1 MERSSVPVC
10 LSKYS
15 VRTVLFL
22 LSIITILCSVSVS
35 AAQIWEDFTVWY
47 DGNGADS
54 GKITKEKYKSGTNEI
69 TLKKNEASKDK
80 KDTPFTR
87 KGCTFLGW
95 SLIPE
100 GESAI
105 TPILAG
111 GTEWEPMDV
120 PTTWSEEK
128 NGFVFYARWDC
139 GTGSVSQQAPA
150 PTATLLIA
158 PPEETASPV
167 LTQESTSEP
176 PMLLLAPSGRSSGKD
191 AENQADGLLQ
201 SKGLYSPDY
210 SGPALLPLKFF
221 SDISNMVPLPATGIT
236 TAAGFSRLQKPASV
250 KYEPVAM
257 ELQIPSLGVTSEIVY
272 VEFGDN
278 SYPLEWLGMD
288 TGLLEGTSLP
298 GEGFSVLA
306 AHNTLDAETAGPF
319 ALISTMNVGDH
330 IFIRKHNNRLLIFE
344 IYANEKIN
352 EFDYETLY
360 KTGFQYDGTVAL
372 LTCEDER
379 AEGGYA
385 SRRIVVA
392 KLIP

>member
-22 LSIITILCSVSVS
+22 LSVFAILCSVSVS

-80 KDTPFTR
+80 KDTPFKR

-95 SLIPE
+95 SLVPE

-139 GTGSVSQQAPA
+139 GTGSVSQ
-150 PTATLLIA
+150 PT
-158 PPEETASPV
+158 PVSSPV
-167 LTQESTSEP
+167 STSDS
-176 PMLLLAPSGRSSGKD
+176 PMLLLSPSGKSSAKN
-191 AENQADGLLQ
+191 AENQADDLLQ

-210 SGPALLPLKFF
+210 NGPALLPLKFIT
-221 SDISNMVPLPATGIT
+221 DISNMIPLPATGIT
-236 TAAGFSRLQKPASV
+236 TTAGFSRSQKPASV

-257 ELQIPSLGVTSEIVY
+257 ELQIPTLGVTSEIVY
-272 VEFGDN
+272 VEFGED

-298 GEGFSVLA
+298 GEGFTVLA
-306 AHNTLDAETAGPF
+306 AHNTLSEDSSGPF
-319 ALISTMNVGDH
+319 SSISMMNAGDH
-330 IFIRKHNNRLLIFE
+330 IFIRKQNNRLLIFE
-344 IYANEKIN
+344 IYANEKIS
-352 EFDYETLY
+352 EYDYETLY
-360 KTGFQYDGTVAL
+360 RTGFQYDGTVAL

-379 AEGGYA
+379 ADGGYA
-385 SRRIVVA
+385 SRRIVAA

>member
-22 LSIITILCSVSVS
+22 LSIIATLCSVSVS

-54 GKITKEKYKSGTNEI
+54 GKITKVKYKSGTNEI

-80 KDTPFTR
+80 KDTPFKR

-105 TPILAG
+105 TPILAE

-128 NGFVFYARWDC
+128 HGFVFYARWDC
-139 GTGSVSQQAPA
+139 GTGSVSQMSPSRTDA
-150 PTATLLIA
+150 LLIA
-158 PPEETASPV
+158 PSDDTTTSVPGSA
-167 LTQESTSEP
+167 STSNP
-176 PMLLLAPSGRSSGKD
+176 PMLLLSPSEKSSAKNV
-191 AENQADGLLQ
+191 ENQADDLLQ

-221 SDISNMVPLPATGIT
+221 SDISDMIPLPATGIT

-250 KYEPVAM
+250 RYEPVAM

-278 SYPLEWLGMD
+278 SYPLEWLGME
-288 TGLLEGTSLP
+288 TGLLEGTSFP

-306 AHNTLDAETAGPF
+306 AHNTLDEETDGPF

-344 IYANEKIN
+344 IYANEKIS

-385 SRRIVVA
+385 SRRIVAA

>member
-1 MERSSVPVC
+1 MLLQFSVENFMSFKNQAIMSFEP
-10 LSKYS
+10 SKDREHPEN
-15 VRTVLFL
+15 V
-22 LSIITILCSVSVS
+22 
-35 AAQIWEDFTVWY
+35 
-47 DGNGADS
+47 
-54 GKITKEKYKSGTNEI
+54 ITKEKYKSGTNEI

-139 GTGSVSQQAPA
+139 GPGFVSRPTPA

-158 PPEETASPV
+158 PPENTP
-167 LTQESTSEP
+167 TPIRHPESTSGYSG
-176 PMLLLAPSGRSSGKD
+176 LLLSPSGGSSAKN
-191 AENQADGLLQ
+191 AENISDDSIQA
-201 SKGLYSPDY
+201 KSPLSVNY
-210 SGPALLPLKFF
+210 SGPALLPLKFTT
-221 SDISNMVPLPATGIT
+221 DISNMIPLPATGIS
-236 TAAGFSRLQKPASV
+236 TAAGFSRSQKPASV

-257 ELQIPSLGVTSEIVY
+257 ELQIPTLGVTSEIVF
-272 VEFGDN
+272 VEFGED

-306 AHNTLDAETAGPF
+306 AHNTLDAETSGPF

-344 IYANEKIN
+344 IYANEKIS
-352 EFDYETLY
+352 EYDYETLY

-379 AEGGYA
+379 EDGGYA
-385 SRRIVVA
+385 SRRMVA
-392 KLIP
+392 ARLIP

>member
-10 LSKYS
+10 LSKYCA
-15 VRTVLFL
+15 RTVLFL
-22 LSIITILCSVSVS
+22 FSVVLILCSVSVS

-54 GKITKEKYKSGTNEI
+54 GKISKEKYKSGTNEI

-100 GESAI
+100 GEAAI
-105 TPILAG
+105 TPILAEG
-111 GTEWEPMDV
+111 SEWEPMDV
-120 PTTWSEEK
+120 PTTWSEDK
-128 NGFVFYARWDC
+128 NGFVFFARWDC
-139 GTGSVSQQAPA
+139 GAGTVSQ
-150 PTATLLIA
+150 PTPSRADSLLIA
-158 PPEETASPV
+158 PSDEMATPV
-167 LTQESTSEP
+167 PTPVSTSNP
-176 PMLLLAPSGRSSGKD
+176 PMLLLSPSGRSSAKNAD
-191 AENQADGLLQ
+191 DQADDLLQ

-210 SGPALLPLKFF
+210 RGPALLPLKFI
-221 SDISNMVPLPATGIT
+221 SDISNMIPLPATGIT
-236 TAAGFSRLQKPASV
+236 TAAGFTRSQKPASV

-257 ELQIPSLGVTSEIVY
+257 ELQIPTLGVTSEIVY
-272 VEFGDN
+272 VEFGED
-278 SYPLEWLGMD
+278 SYPLEWLGMN

-330 IFIRKHNNRLLIFE
+330 FFIRKQNNRLLIFE
-344 IYANEKIN
+344 IYANEKIS
-352 EFDYETLY
+352 EYDYETLY

-379 AEGGYA
+379 ADGGY
-385 SRRIVVA
+385 SFRRMVAA
-392 KLIP
+392 KLIQ

>member
-22 LSIITILCSVSVS
+22 LSVVIILCSVSVS

-105 TPILAG
+105 APILAG
-111 GTEWEPMDV
+111 GSEWEPMDV

-128 NGFVFYARWDC
+128 NGFVFYARWSC
-139 GTGSVSQQAPA
+139 GSSAVSQ
-150 PTATLLIA
+150 PTPVPTKTLLIA
-158 PPEETASPV
+158 PPEETPTPV
-167 LTQESTSEP
+167 RRPESTPGSSG
-176 PMLLLAPSGRSSGKD
+176 LLLSPSRGSLAKN
-191 AENQADGLLQ
+191 AENLSDD
-201 SKGLYSPDY
+201 SENPFSVNY
-210 SGPALLPLKFF
+210 SGPALLPLKFTT
-221 SDISNMVPLPATGIT
+221 DISNMIPLPVTGIT

-250 KYEPVAM
+250 RYEPIAM

-272 VEFGDN
+272 VEFGED
-278 SYPLEWLGMD
+278 SYPLEWLGME

-319 ALISTMNVGDH
+319 ASISTMNVGDH

-344 IYANEKIN
+344 IYANEKIS
-352 EFDYETLY
+352 EYDYETLY
-360 KTGFQYDGTVAL
+360 KTGFQYDGTVTL

-379 AEGGYA
+379 ADGGYA
-385 SRRIVVA
+385 SRRMVA
-392 KLIP
+392 ARLIP

>member
-1 MERSSVPVC
+1 M
-10 LSKYS
+10 
-15 VRTVLFL
+15 LFL
-22 LSIITILCSVSVS
+22 LSVLTILCSVSVS

-80 KDTPFTR
+80 KDTPYVR

-100 GESAI
+100 GDAVI
-105 TPILAG
+105 TPILAEG
-111 GTEWEPMDV
+111 SKWEPMDV

-139 GTGSVSQQAPA
+139 GSGTVSQPA
-150 PTATLLIA
+150 PVQTETLLIA
-158 PPEETASPV
+158 PADEAASP
-167 LTQESTSEP
+167 LQNPNATTEP
-176 PMLLLAPSGRSSGKD
+176 PMLLLAPSGRSSEKNGEGQTGD
-191 AENQADGLLQ
+191 PLQ
-201 SKGLYSPDY
+201 SKSVFSSNY
-210 SGPALLPLKFF
+210 SGPALLPLKFS
-221 SDISNMVPLPATGIT
+221 SDISNMIPLPVTGIT
-236 TAAGFSRLQKPASV
+236 TAAGFSLSQKPASV

-272 VEFGDN
+272 VEFGED

-288 TGLLEGTSLP
+288 TGLLEGTSSP
-298 GEGFSVLA
+298 GEGFTVLA
-306 AHNTLDAETAGPF
+306 AHNTLDAKTDGPF
-319 ALISTMNVGDH
+319 AMISTMSVGDH

-344 IYANEKIN
+344 IYANEKIS
-352 EFDYETLY
+352 EYDYETLY

>member
-22 LSIITILCSVSVS
+22 LSIITTLCSVSVS

-80 KDTPFTR
+80 KDTPFKR

-95 SLIPE
+95 SLVPE

-139 GTGSVSQQAPA
+139 SNGSASQAA
-150 PTATLLIA
+150 SSLLIA
-158 PPEETASPV
+158 PSDYSAAPVSSPV
-167 LTQESTSEP
+167 STSDS
-176 PMLLLAPSGRSSGKD
+176 PMLLLSPSGKSSAKN
-191 AENQADGLLQ
+191 AENQADDLLQ

-210 SGPALLPLKFF
+210 NGPALLPLKFIT
-221 SDISNMVPLPATGIT
+221 DISNMIPLPATGIT
-236 TAAGFSRLQKPASV
+236 TTAGFSRSQKPASV

-257 ELQIPSLGVTSEIVY
+257 ELQIPTLGVTSEIVF
-272 VEFGDN
+272 VEFGED

-288 TGLLEGTSLP
+288 TGLMEGTSLP

-306 AHNTLDAETAGPF
+306 AHNTLDAETSGPF

-344 IYANEKIN
+344 IYANEKIS
-352 EFDYETLY
+352 EYDYETLY
-360 KTGFQYDGTVAL
+360 RTGFQYDGTVAL

-379 AEGGYA
+379 EDGGYA
-385 SRRIVVA
+385 SRRMVA
-392 KLIP
+392 ARLIP

>member
-22 LSIITILCSVSVS
+22 FSVFAILCSVSVS

-95 SLIPE
+95 SLVPE

-105 TPILAG
+105 TPILAE
-111 GTEWEPMDV
+111 GTVWEPMDV

-139 GTGSVSQQAPA
+139 GTGSVSQPT
-150 PTATLLIA
+150 PVSTATLLIA
-158 PPEETASPV
+158 PPEETPTPFRRPEATPGS
-167 LTQESTSEP
+167 SG
-176 PMLLLAPSGRSSGKD
+176 LLLAPAGRSSAKN
-191 AENQADGLLQ
+191 AENLSDGSVQAKNPL
-201 SKGLYSPDY
+201 SANYN
-210 SGPALLPLKFF
+210 GPALLPLKFTT
-221 SDISNMVPLPATGIT
+221 DISNMIPLPATGIT
-236 TAAGFSRLQKPASV
+236 TAAGSSRLQKPASV
-250 KYEPVAM
+250 RYEPVAM
-257 ELQIPSLGVTSEIVY
+257 ELQIPTLGVTSEIVY
-272 VEFGDN
+272 VEFGED

-306 AHNTLDAETAGPF
+306 AHNTLDAEIPGPF
-319 ALISTMNVGDH
+319 AQISTMNAGDH

-344 IYANEKIN
+344 IYANEKIS

-360 KTGFQYDGTVAL
+360 KTGFQYDQTVVL

-379 AEGGYA
+379 AEGGYS
-385 SRRIVVA
+385 SRRIVA
-392 KLIP
+392 GKLIP